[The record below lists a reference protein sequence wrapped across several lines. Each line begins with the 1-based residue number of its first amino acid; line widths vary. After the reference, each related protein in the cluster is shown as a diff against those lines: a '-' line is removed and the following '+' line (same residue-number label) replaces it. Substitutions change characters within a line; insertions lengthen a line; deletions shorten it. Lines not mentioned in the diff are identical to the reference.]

1 MSLLLQQLSSW
12 IWGPPLIILLLGGGL
27 YFAIF
32 SRLKPLRYFYH
43 AVDLLRGRHDD
54 EKAPGELTHFRA
66 LCTALSGTVGMGNVA
81 GVAVALTQGG
91 PGAIFW
97 MWVCALFGMITK
109 FFTCTLAVMYRGK
122 DTTGQE
128 QGGPMYVI
136 MEGLGHNW
144 KPLAQFFCLC
154 GLFGCLP
161 LLQSN
166 QLTGIVRE
174 MFFEPMEI
182 FVGGEEQILFGNIL
196 FGCLLATLVGTVVI
210 GGVSRVGRIT
220 SKLVPAMVLLYG
232 FSAMLIIG
240 SNLGKL
246 PNVVIS
252 IFSDAF
258 TGQAIAGGALGVVIM
273 TGIRRAAFSN
283 EAGMGTEAMAH
294 GAARTN
300 EPTSEGLVAMIGPV
314 IDTLVLCSLTA
325 LAILV
330 TDVSLN
336 QDTSGILIT
345 KEAFAKGIP
354 NNTWIGPSLL
364 LVSVLFLS
372 YSSMLGFS
380 YYVLKCGAF
389 LFGEKSRH
397 PILVFYLLSIV
408 ISSAVKLKDAIN
420 FLDIAFGLMAIPTI
434 ISATILAPKVMR
446 MADSYFA
453 KLRK

>member
-1 MSLLLQQLSSW
+1 
-12 IWGPPLIILLLGGGL
+12 
-27 YFAIF
+27 
-32 SRLKPLRYFYH
+32 
-43 AVDLLRGRHDD
+43 
-54 EKAPGELTHFRA
+54 
-66 LCTALSGTVGMGNVA
+66 
-81 GVAVALTQGG
+81 
-91 PGAIFW
+91 
-97 MWVCALFGMITK
+97 
-109 FFTCTLAVMYRGK
+109 
-122 DTTGQE
+122 
-128 QGGPMYVI
+128 
-136 MEGLGHNW
+136 
-144 KPLAQFFCLC
+144 
-154 GLFGCLP
+154 
-161 LLQSN
+161 
-166 QLTGIVRE
+166 
-174 MFFEPMEI
+174 MEI

-210 GGVSRVGRIT
+210 GGVSRVGRIA

-330 TDVSLN
+330 TNVSLN

-354 NNTWIGPSLL
+354 NNSWIGPSLL

-389 LFGEKSRH
+389 LFGEKSRY

>member
-1 MSLLLQQLSSW
+1 
-12 IWGPPLIILLLGGGL
+12 
-27 YFAIF
+27 
-32 SRLKPLRYFYH
+32 
-43 AVDLLRGRHDD
+43 
-54 EKAPGELTHFRA
+54 
-66 LCTALSGTVGMGNVA
+66 
-81 GVAVALTQGG
+81 
-91 PGAIFW
+91 
-97 MWVCALFGMITK
+97 MITK

-210 GGVSRVGRIT
+210 GGVSRVGRIA

-336 QDTSGILIT
+336 QDLNQGILIT

-364 LVSVLFLS
+364 LVECTVLELFFNVGIFLLCTEVRS
-372 YSSMLGFS
+372 FSFWRKIKIPNLGF
-380 YYVLKCGAF
+380 
-389 LFGEKSRH
+389 LFIEHSHFIGS
-397 PILVFYLLSIV
+397 
-408 ISSAVKLKDAIN
+408 
-420 FLDIAFGLMAIPTI
+420 
-434 ISATILAPKVMR
+434 
-446 MADSYFA
+446 
-453 KLRK
+453 